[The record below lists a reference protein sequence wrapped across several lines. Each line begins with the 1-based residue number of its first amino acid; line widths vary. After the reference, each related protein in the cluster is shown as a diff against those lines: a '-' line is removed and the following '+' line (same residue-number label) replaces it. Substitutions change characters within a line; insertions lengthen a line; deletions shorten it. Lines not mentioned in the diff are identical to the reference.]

1 MEQPLRAYRQ
11 LHKSSAGGGEIIDRS
26 ARETANAYWKRYITL
41 AALESHPGRRNSEEE
56 YQFRTASRTASAIP
70 AVLLGERVTPRV
82 LATASTDGL
91 QAFSR
96 PRVRNKSG
104 VVPDLFRPEAAQVNG
119 VGSMGRG

>member
-1 MEQPLRAYRQ
+1 MLYGIAVLWPVPYGLENGCIGRCGA
-11 LHKSSAGGGEIIDRS
+11 AGDD
-26 ARETANAYWKRYITL
+26 TA
-41 AALESHPGRRNSEEE
+41 
-56 YQFRTASRTASAIP
+56 ASAIP
-70 AVLLGERVTPRV
+70 SVLLGERVTPRV